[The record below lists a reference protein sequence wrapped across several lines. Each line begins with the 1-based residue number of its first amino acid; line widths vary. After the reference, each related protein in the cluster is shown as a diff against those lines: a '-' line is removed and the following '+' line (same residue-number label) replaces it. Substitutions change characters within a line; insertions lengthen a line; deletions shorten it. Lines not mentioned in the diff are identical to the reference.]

1 MSMLKILDRL
11 WNWAFPDNR
20 SETEKAKELEF
31 IQAVNQLNT
40 LRTTA
45 RGGMAIDP
53 EEIRDQVL
61 QSREAYQDFV
71 SPLHR
76 KNLPKSDA

>member
-1 MSMLKILDRL
+1 MLNFLDQI
-11 WNWAFPDNR
+11 WDWAFPDNR
-20 SETEKAKELEF
+20 SESEKDKEREF
-31 IQAVNQLNT
+31 IQAINQLKT

-45 RGGMAIDP
+45 GGGMAIDP

-61 QSREAYQDFV
+61 QSREAYRDLI

-76 KNLPKSDA
+76 KQNPEFDA